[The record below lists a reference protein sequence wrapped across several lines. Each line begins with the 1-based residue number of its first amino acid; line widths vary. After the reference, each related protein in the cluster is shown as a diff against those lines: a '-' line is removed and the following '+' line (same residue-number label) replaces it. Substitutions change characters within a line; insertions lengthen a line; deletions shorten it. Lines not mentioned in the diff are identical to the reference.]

1 MFRIGEL
8 AKRYGIN
15 ADTLRFYEKH
25 GLLAPSSRS
34 DNGYRV
40 YSAAD
45 EQKLAFILRAKAV
58 GFSLG
63 EITELLSI
71 EVNKSQRVCS
81 DVKDVVD
88 DKLMQVNEKIAE
100 LERFRFSLQLL
111 SDSCCGGSHSAEQC
125 TILQAL
131 ESCEPADFSQLAE
144 RHAPANPS

>member
-8 AKRYGIN
+8 AKQHGIN

-25 GLLAPSSRS
+25 GLLAPSARS

-40 YSAAD
+40 YSGDDA
-45 EQKLAFILRAKAV
+45 QRLAFILRAKSV

-88 DKLMQVNEKIAE
+88 DKLMKVNEKIAE
-100 LERFRFSLQLL
+100 LERFRFSLKLL
-111 SDSCCGGSHSAEQC
+111 SDGCCGGSHSAEHC

-131 ESCEPADFSQLAE
+131 ESCDPADFSQLAAE
-144 RHAPANPS
+144 THAAN